1 MRGICTYYTSGR
13 CLLATGSTPPAK
25 SEVVATMSMHQRH
38 YAKKTSSPASAPGE
52 PRSGIPTE
60 AERYWSRFFNPSDTY
75 LRSHRAS
82 TTPAQTSASARLTAR
97 ERRRFAEMVVS
108 AAGVQDEES
117 SQSAPGAG
125 AYSESTPT
133 SPERRDGTPTEPKR
147 TSKTTSES
155 KNLMKARTK
164 KTEAES
170 KSSTSDET
178 GQE

>member
-1 MRGICTYYTSGR
+1 MRLGICTYTSGR

-25 SEVVATMSMHQRH
+25 SEAVATMSMHQRH
-38 YAKKTSSPASAPGE
+38 YAKKTSSPASSSSPEVE

-60 AERYWSRFFNPSDTY
+60 AERYWSKFFNPSDTY

-82 TTPAQTSASARLTAR
+82 TTPAQASASARLTER

-117 SQSAPGAG
+117 SQNATGAG
-125 AYSESTPT
+125 AYAYSESTPM
-133 SPERRDGTPTEPKR
+133 SPERRDATPTEPKR
-147 TSKTTSES
+147 TSK
-155 KNLMKARTK
+155 KMKAKTK
-164 KTEAES
+164 KTA